1 MSVIS
6 AIDVGSNAIRMAI
19 ASVENKKSPQTL
31 YYCREAIRIGKD
43 VFATGMISPE
53 TNQRL
58 IDAFKKFRSI
68 IDQHHVNRIR
78 ALGTSAIRESRNRL
92 DIINEINVASGIKLT
107 PIGGDE
113 EARLISRA
121 VDSKINLKNKNAI
134 LVDLGGGSA
143 EIIVFEDG
151 RVSTTESFRMGSVR
165 LLQMFNNK
173 NRDTDSFIS
182 LVHDYLEPTRR
193 FIKNK
198 IGKREFDLCIGTGG
212 NIEVLGELRT
222 SLLGKG
228 SNEVLYSKELKQILA
243 ELKSMSYEDRIIK
256 MKLKPDRAD
265 VILPAAVVL
274 DFLLEQFGHSKLM
287 IPRVSIKDG
296 ILIELAEEIE
306 DPDHIHLRD
315 QILQSALVIGRKYK
329 FDEKHAET
337 VTIFAEQ
344 LFDITKDIHGLDDND
359 RLILSV
365 TAWLHDIGQ
374 FINITDHHKHSL
386 YIINASPI
394 IGLTQM
400 QKMIVANVARYHN
413 KSFPK
418 LRHENYFSLS
428 EDDRERVKKLS
439 AILRLADAIDFEHAG
454 RVVKMSASVNKDCLV
469 IELKGLKDISLT
481 KWAVRKHA
489 ELFQNVFHMDVEVLK

>member
-1 MSVIS
+1 
-6 AIDVGSNAIRMAI
+6 
-19 ASVENKKSPQTL
+19 
-31 YYCREAIRIGKD
+31 
-43 VFATGMISPE
+43 
-53 TNQRL
+53 
-58 IDAFKKFRSI
+58 
-68 IDQHHVNRIR
+68 
-78 ALGTSAIRESRNRL
+78 
-92 DIINEINVASGIKLT
+92 
-107 PIGGDE
+107 
-113 EARLISRA
+113 
-121 VDSKINLKNKNAI
+121 
-134 LVDLGGGSA
+134 
-143 EIIVFEDG
+143 
-151 RVSTTESFRMGSVR
+151 
-165 LLQMFNNK
+165 
-173 NRDTDSFIS
+173 
-182 LVHDYLEPTRR
+182 
-193 FIKNK
+193 
-198 IGKREFDLCIGTGG
+198 
-212 NIEVLGELRT
+212 
-222 SLLGKG
+222 
-228 SNEVLYSKELKQILA
+228 
-243 ELKSMSYEDRIIK
+243 
-256 MKLKPDRAD
+256 
-265 VILPAAVVL
+265 
-274 DFLLEQFGHSKLM
+274 
-287 IPRVSIKDG
+287 
-296 ILIELAEEIE
+296 LIELAEEIE

-344 LFDITKDIHGLDDND
+344 LFDITKGIHGLDDND

-439 AILRLADAIDFEHAG
+439 AILRLADAIDFEHSG